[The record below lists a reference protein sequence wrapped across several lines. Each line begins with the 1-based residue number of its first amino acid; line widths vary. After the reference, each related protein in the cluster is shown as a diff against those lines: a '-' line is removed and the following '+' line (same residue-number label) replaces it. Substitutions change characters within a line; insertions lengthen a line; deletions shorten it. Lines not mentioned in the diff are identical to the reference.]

1 MDKRSRKLLL
11 VEDEALI
18 AMNQRMQLEKIGYD
32 VHHVLT
38 GEAAV
43 SYTLDP
49 ETRPELVLMDIDL
62 GNGIDGT
69 QAAEQILAE
78 IEIPILFVS
87 SHTEPA
93 VVEKTEK
100 ITSYGY
106 VVKNSGITVLD
117 ASIKMAFKLFEA
129 KMQEQR
135 YKTDL
140 LHSRDL
146 MKYIIEHTR
155 AAVSVHDRDLNYIYV
170 SKQYLDQF
178 HVKDRDVIGKRHYE
192 VFPDLPQKLRDA
204 HQRAL
209 RGEVSKGEDDPYELE
224 DGTILWT
231 RWECR
236 PWYETDDSIGG
247 FIVYAEVLS
256 STRAENAKTRASL
269 DYLRSILR
277 TTRDGFAVVDMDGH
291 FLEVNEAACEM
302 YGYRRD
308 EFLQL
313 SLWDLT
319 MEYLPQLSAERI
331 DYLRRSG
338 HALFEVR
345 NRCKDGSTLD
355 VEVSTSFL
363 GGEEDRIVMFIRDIS
378 ERKQAEERLR
388 QVLNEYDTVFNG
400 TQDGMFLVDV
410 IDEDTYRYI
419 RNNRA
424 HAEASGITL
433 EQIANKTPQELLGKD
448 LGDEIAAKYRR
459 CYQAGH
465 PISYEETLD
474 LPGGE
479 KTWFTTLTPIFDQG
493 EIQHIVGAT
502 HDITERQ
509 KTEERLKESE
519 ARWKF
524 ALEAAGDGVWDWN
537 AETNRVFFSERWKR
551 MLGYEP
557 DEIGDSF
564 HEWES
569 RIHPDDRDASLADLQ
584 EHLSGSTPLYENEH
598 RLRHK
603 DGSYTWMLDRGKV
616 LQWSEDGKPLRV
628 IGNHIDISRRKRA
641 DDEIQ
646 RQLAEKETV
655 LKEVHHRIK
664 NNMAQIES
672 LLSIQASS
680 AESADVTAALN
691 TAMSRVRS
699 TRILYEKLLV
709 GKGHEHVSMKEYLES
724 LIDAHVD
731 VYNDTAGVIVEKH
744 IDDFALSSKRA
755 VPVGI
760 ILNELLTNVFKYA
773 FGGRAEG
780 RVMITLEKR
789 ATQAV
794 LTVQDDGIGFD
805 ERVAANQSTGFG
817 LTLTRMLAEQLDGTF
832 TIESENGTKSV
843 VAFEL

>member
-170 SKQYLDQF
+170 SKQYLDQYN
-178 HVKDRDVIGKRHYE
+178 VKDRDIIGKHHYE
-192 VFPDLPQKLRDA
+192 VFPDLPQKFREA

-209 RGEVSKGEDDPYELE
+209 RGEASKGEDDPYEHH
-224 DGTILWT
+224 DGTIAWT

-247 FIVYAEVLS
+247 IIVYTEVLS
-256 STRAENAKTRASL
+256 HESAKRLKTR
-269 DYLRSILR
+269 DTMNYLRSILH
-277 TTRDGFAVVDMDGH
+277 TTRDGFAVLDMDENI
-291 FLEVNEAACEM
+291 LDVNDAYCKMHGYTRAEM
-302 YGYRRD
+302 
-308 EFLQL
+308 LQL
-313 SLWDLT
+313 SIADLT
-319 MEYLPQLSAERI
+319 TDEDLERRLVHRQTLI
-331 DYLRRSG
+331 SDG
-338 HALFEVR
+338 HVIFDTR
-345 NRCKDGSTLD
+345 NRRKDGTIFD
-355 VEVSTSFL
+355 VEVSASFL
-363 GGEEDRIVMFIRDIS
+363 GGEEDRIIAFYRDIT

-388 QVLNEYDTVFNG
+388 QVVNEYDTVFNG
-400 TQDGMFLVDV
+400 TQDALFLVDV
-410 IDEDTYRYI
+410 IDEDAYRYI

-424 HAEASGITL
+424 HAEASGIPAGYI
-433 EQIANKTPQELLGKD
+433 QGKTPQELLGKEV
-448 LGDEIAAKYRR
+448 GDELAEKYRR
-459 CYQAGH
+459 CYDAGH
-465 PISYEETLD
+465 PISYEDTLD

-479 KTWFTTLTPIFDQG
+479 RTWWTTLTPIFDQG
-493 EIQHIVGAT
+493 EIQYIVGAKR
-502 HDITERQ
+502 DITERKRAERTLQ
-509 KTEERLKESE
+509 KRE
-519 ARWKF
+519 ALLQRILDNSVDLIAIF
-524 ALEAAGDGVWDWN
+524 DLDGTVQ
-537 AETNRVFFSERWKR
+537 AVSRSHEL
-551 MLGYEP
+551 LGY
-557 DEIGDSF
+557 DLQTVIGRSAVEF
-564 HEWES
+564 V
-569 RIHPDDRDASLADLQ
+569 HPDDLEALAQAMGEIPELDRNRIGHYRLRKADGAYVWIETHETVLRDA
-584 EHLSGSTPLYENEH
+584 N
-598 RLRHK
+598 
-603 DGSYTWMLDRGKV
+603 
-616 LQWSEDGKPLRV
+616 
-628 IGNHIDISRRKRA
+628 GNPEQLLVTARDTTERKRA
-641 DDEIQ
+641 EAEIQ

-805 ERVAANQSTGFG
+805 ERVAANKSTGFG
-817 LTLTRMLAEQLDGTF
+817 LTLTNMLAEQLGGTF
-832 TIESENGTKSV
+832 TVERDNGTKSV
-843 VAFEL
+843 ITFDV